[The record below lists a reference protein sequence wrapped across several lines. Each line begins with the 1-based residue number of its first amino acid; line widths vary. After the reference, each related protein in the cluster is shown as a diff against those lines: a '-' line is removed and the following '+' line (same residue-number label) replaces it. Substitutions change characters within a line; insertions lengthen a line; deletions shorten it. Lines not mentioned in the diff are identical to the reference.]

1 MDPKRK
7 DAVARPRQFPL
18 FAIVSLSCKV
28 VARSTCCQREL
39 LRGSRRGLA
48 LRLLGATEFSH
59 LEAVF
64 TR

>member
-28 VARSTCCQREL
+28 VARSREL